1 MRILGSIIVLLAL
14 AGLVMAA
21 QPAAGD
27 WEGVITIG
35 EMKLRLAL
43 HVTESGKG
51 LNATFDSIDQNAM
64 GMPVDKIEFKEQQL
78 TLELA
83 SIQAVYT
90 GTLNKAGTTITGSW
104 KQIGQSF
111 PVNFQKKTST
121 KK

>member
-1 MRILGSIIVLLAL
+1 MRIVGPIVVLLAF

-27 WEGVITIG
+27 WEGVITVG
-35 EMKLRLAL
+35 EIKLRLAL

-64 GMPVDKIEFKEQQL
+64 GMPVDKIEFKDQQL
-78 TLELA
+78 TFELA

>member
-1 MRILGSIIVLLAL
+1 MRILGSIVVLLAL

-64 GMPVDKIEFKEQQL
+64 GMPVDKIEFKDQQL
-78 TLELA
+78 TFELA

-121 KK
+121 RK